1 MVVALPI
8 ICCRHVGHFLK
19 KTISMRIAQIVKQLP
34 VDVWISFASLAQCV
48 AIGTLQQ
55 KHGLRAAPELQN
67 GRLHQDLLHLLIE
80 LCIH

>member
-19 KTISMRIAQIVKQLP
+19 KTISMRIAQIVKELP

-55 KHGLRAAPELQN
+55 KHGLRAELQN
-67 GRLHQDLLHLLIE
+67 SRLHQDLLLLLIE